1 MPQTLDLASNRA
13 SLRERAVAKLNG
25 GALTDP
31 RSTSMSQAL
40 VVLYQLASSPSTAG
54 DALALLHELQVH
66 QVELDMQQEELH
78 HFRSELEA
86 ELIRKTAV
94 IDHAPAGLMTIDETT
109 VLREINP
116 AGALLLG
123 ASPEELLGRPL
134 AGLLLAPSADALHL
148 MLARARDGQVPAT
161 CELLLPPLAGVI
173 RAVHASAGKDTIQE
187 CFLLILMVAA

>member
-1 MPQTLDLASNRA
+1 MPQTLDLASKRA
-13 SLRERAVAKLNG
+13 RLRERAVAQLTG
-25 GALTDP
+25 VALTDP
-31 RSTSMSQAL
+31 RTTNMSEAL
-40 VVLYQLASSPSTAG
+40 AVLYKLASSPSTAD

-78 HFRSELEA
+78 HSRSELEA
-86 ELIRKTAV
+86 EIIRKTDV

-116 AGALLLG
+116 AGARLLG

-148 MLARARDGQVPAT
+148 MLARARGGQVPAT

-173 RAVHASAGKDTIQE
+173 RAVHATAAKDTIQK
-187 CFLLILMVAA
+187 CFLLILMTAA